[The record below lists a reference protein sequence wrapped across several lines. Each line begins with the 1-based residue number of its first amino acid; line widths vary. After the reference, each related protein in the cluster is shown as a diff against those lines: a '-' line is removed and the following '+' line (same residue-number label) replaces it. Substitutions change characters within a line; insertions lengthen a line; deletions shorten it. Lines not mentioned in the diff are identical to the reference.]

1 MHVCLCVAFH
11 CWLKINW
18 LCRLSSALSARIL
31 WLGHQLGLKWPFII
45 HCQQQHSKQSDGRGQ
60 LTWCTGTLSHF
71 LCKHKNIRQSKSQ
84 YSILSGLLLSTAL
97 WWLWCYRCCQ
107 TEWICGG
114 IRCCGLGTIYSSHV
128 KRHGEFSE
136 LSGVDVLRS
145 GPRGGWWPFGCIWVL
160 ILVGA

>member
-1 MHVCLCVAFH
+1 MHVCLYVAFQ

-31 WLGHQLGLKWPFII
+31 RLGHLLGLKWPFII
-45 HCQQQHSKQSDGRGQ
+45 HYQQQHSKQSDGRGQ
-60 LTWCTGTLSHF
+60 LPWCTGDTEPF
-71 LCKHKNIRQSKSQ
+71 FVQTQEYPTVKQSQ

-97 WWLWCYRCCQ
+97 WCYRCCQ
-107 TEWICGG
+107 TEWICS

-136 LSGVDVLRS
+136 LPGVDVLRS
-145 GPRGGWWPFGCIWVL
+145 GPCGGWWPFGCIWVL